1 VQDFILLDS
10 THPQEREDVRRSL
23 MRQLIKAEA
32 EIERLR
38 ALVNEQ
44 AEDEGLW
51 FKAETCAEAY
61 VQQALRRLHAA
72 IEGKSPEECARR
84 ALEQKP

>member
-1 VQDFILLDS
+1 MIDKHWCRWDE
-10 THPQEREDVRRSL
+10 HDC
-23 MRQLIKAEA
+23 EA
-32 EIERLR
+32 AYEEIERLL

-51 FKAETCAEAY
+51 FRAETCAEAY

-72 IEGKSPEECARR
+72 IEGRSPEECARR
-84 ALEQKP
+84 ALEPKP